1 MTDHAPI
8 DQPIVEILN
17 QYNPLEI
24 KDILLNG
31 SWRKAVHHKDWD
43 DVLAYYQE
51 YDSYIHHYLLDS
63 HFDGYMVT
71 DANGCWK
78 SAHELTKQ
86 VSIETD
92 DRQAIDD
99 VVQLYKE
106 MFDQDAVGLYITPS
120 MEFI

>member
-1 MTDHAPI
+1 MLHHLTFGR
-8 DQPIVEILN
+8 N
-17 QYNPLEI
+17 I
-24 KDILLNG
+24 KD
-31 SWRKAVHHKDWD
+31 KDYVT
-43 DVLAYYQE
+43 DVDWQMYCDE
-51 YDSYIHHYLLDS
+51 VLDS

>member
-1 MTDHAPI
+1 
-8 DQPIVEILN
+8 
-17 QYNPLEI
+17 
-24 KDILLNG
+24 
-31 SWRKAVHHKDWD
+31 
-43 DVLAYYQE
+43 
-51 YDSYIHHYLLDS
+51 
-63 HFDGYMVT
+63 MVT

-106 MFDQDAVGLYITPS
+106 MFNQDAVGLYITPS

>member
-1 MTDHAPI
+1 M
-8 DQPIVEILN
+8 L
-17 QYNPLEI
+17 
-24 KDILLNG
+24 
-31 SWRKAVHHKDWD
+31 HHLTYGRNIPSGGYVSDLDWEMYCNE
-43 DVLAYYQE
+43 V
-51 YDSYIHHYLLDS
+51 LDS

-78 SAHELTKQ
+78 STHELTKQ

-92 DRQAIDD
+92 DRQAIED

>member
-1 MTDHAPI
+1 MLHHLTFGRSIMDNGYVTDL
-8 DQPIVEILN
+8 DWEMYCN
-17 QYNPLEI
+17 
-24 KDILLNG
+24 
-31 SWRKAVHHKDWD
+31 AV
-43 DVLAYYQE
+43 
-51 YDSYIHHYLLDS
+51 LDS

-99 VVQLYKE
+99 VVQHYKE
-106 MFDQDAVGLYITPS
+106 MFNQDAVGLYITPS

>member
-1 MTDHAPI
+1 MLHHLTFGR
-8 DQPIVEILN
+8 N
-17 QYNPLEI
+17 I
-24 KDILLNG
+24 KD
-31 SWRKAVHHKDWD
+31 KDYVT
-43 DVLAYYQE
+43 DVDWQMYCDE
-51 YDSYIHHYLLDS
+51 VLDS

-106 MFDQDAVGLYITPS
+106 MFQQDAVGLYITPS

>member
-1 MTDHAPI
+1 MLHHLTFGRNKGSKHDIVTD
-8 DQPIVEILN
+8 L
-17 QYNPLEI
+17 
-24 KDILLNG
+24 
-31 SWRKAVHHKDWD
+31 DWQMYCD
-43 DVLAYYQE
+43 EVLDA
-51 YDSYIHHYLLDS
+51 

-78 SAHELTKQ
+78 SVHELTKQ

-92 DRQAIDD
+92 DRQAIED

-106 MFDQDAVGLYITPS
+106 MFQQDAVGHFITPS

>member
-1 MTDHAPI
+1 M
-8 DQPIVEILN
+8 L
-17 QYNPLEI
+17 
-24 KDILLNG
+24 
-31 SWRKAVHHKDWD
+31 HHLTYGRNIPSGGYVSDLDWQMYCD
-43 DVLAYYQE
+43 EV
-51 YDSYIHHYLLDS
+51 LDS

-86 VSIETD
+86 VSIETE
-92 DRQAIDD
+92 DRAAIND

>member
-1 MTDHAPI
+1 MLHHLTFGR
-8 DQPIVEILN
+8 N
-17 QYNPLEI
+17 I
-24 KDILLNG
+24 KDNG
-31 SWRKAVHHKDWD
+31 YVTDVDWQMYCD
-43 DVLAYYQE
+43 EV
-51 YDSYIHHYLLDS
+51 LDS

-92 DRQAIDD
+92 NRQAIDD

-106 MFDQDAVGLYITPS
+106 MFDQDAVGHYITPS